1 MNPAFSV
8 LVFTVASGAGY
19 GMISLVV
26 TMHLLGLIAPLGKQD
41 IIVTTVIAL
50 VLVTL
55 GLLSSTLHLAKPKNA
70 WRAFSRFRT
79 SWLSREG
86 VFAVLYYP
94 LVFAYLLCVWQSDTL
109 TVWVTVTG
117 LAVIGMGVATLFCT
131 GMIYASLKTIPQWHM
146 PLTPLNYML
155 LAAMSGAVLLLAIDA
170 GSSRS
175 EGLAACSIALLG
187 LGLAAKTIYFYWI
200 GKPSG
205 SSIKTATT
213 FSRSRVR
220 LLDQGHSAGSFLNRE
235 FIFNLEPLH
244 LLRLRWLALGL
255 GFGVPLAAIGAFL
268 QLGAAALTWVA
279 ALAMLCGLLLERWLF
294 FAEARHVVRLYHGD
308 QTV

>member
-1 MNPAFSV
+1 M
-8 LVFTVASGAGY
+8 
-19 GMISLVV
+19 
-26 TMHLLGLIAPLGKQD
+26 
-41 IIVTTVIAL
+41 
-50 VLVTL
+50 
-55 GLLSSTLHLAKPKNA
+55 
-70 WRAFSRFRT
+70 
-79 SWLSREG
+79 
-86 VFAVLYYP
+86 LYYP

-117 LAVIGMGVATLFCT
+117 LTVIGLGVATLFCT

-155 LAAMSGAVLLLAIDA
+155 LAAMSGAVLLLAIHA
-170 GSSRS
+170 GSGRS
-175 EGLAACSIALLG
+175 ESLAACSIALLG

-235 FIFNLEPLH
+235 FIFNLEPLR